1 MPHQT
6 FYLPYALIGVFVT
19 LTIGQITATTVS
31 STTLNVTQFVETSS
45 NANVAAD
52 LQTDS
57 SITPESCSCATDSE
71 LQINKYKKGN
81 CTTKSKKFR
90 GKTWC
95 YVNQP
100 SNCADLENSTFLKE
114 QKYSASA
121 CPTQGFCFNIISI
134 IYTDMNYVEHN

>member
-1 MPHQT
+1 MPYQN
-6 FYLPYALIGVFVT
+6 LCIPYALIGVVVI
-19 LTIGQITATTVS
+19 LTIGQITGTTVS

-45 NANVAAD
+45 NAKVAAD

-57 SITPESCSCATDSE
+57 STTPESCRCTTNSE
-71 LQINKYKKGN
+71 LQINQYKKGN

-100 SNCADLENSTFLKE
+100 SNCVDLENSTFLKE

-121 CPTQGFCFNIISI
+121 CPTQGFCFNIISF
-134 IYTDMNYVEHN
+134 